1 MYLQFP
7 ARIPIEDSI
16 EYKNIKQHF
25 SHIQVEEIIPGI
37 GRTAGRQAA
46 FQIAALF
53 VTLSIA
59 LIGGLLTGKNI
70 SEIYTTDFKYVF
82 FSI

>member
-16 EYKNIKQHF
+16 DYQNIKQHF
-25 SHIQVEEIIPGI
+25 SHIQMEEIMPGI

-59 LIGGLLTGKNI
+59 LIGGLLTGTYILKL
-70 SEIYTTDFKYVF
+70 STTYF
-82 FSI
+82 